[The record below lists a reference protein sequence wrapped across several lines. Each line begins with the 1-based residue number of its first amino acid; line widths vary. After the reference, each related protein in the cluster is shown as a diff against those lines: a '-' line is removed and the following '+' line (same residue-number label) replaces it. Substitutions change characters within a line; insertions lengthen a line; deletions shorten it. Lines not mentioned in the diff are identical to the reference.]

1 MKTIEDS
8 TLLFGRQWVI
18 SQKDSSILKLS
29 SKIPAI
35 ENKKCNRCGTKVE
48 YRLPSGKF
56 YCRGCIGIGRI
67 VEGDFLVRQNEN
79 YEYPAKING
88 GMTWN
93 GKLTSLQQKISDELV
108 SNFKQKK
115 HSLVHAVTGAGKTE
129 MLFQLI
135 AECMKSGKRA
145 CIATPRIDVVNELFP
160 RFEAA
165 FAEIEIGK
173 YHGREFKEPGLEQL
187 TICTT
192 HQLMK
197 FYQAFDLLVIDE
209 VDSFPYVGNPQL
221 HFAAK
226 AAVKKNGVRVYLSAT
241 PTADL
246 LEEAKQGKIQILKLN
261 RRFHGGLLPVP
272 SEKLFIKPF
281 LDKKKQI
288 HPKLLNEIKKVIKS
302 GHPLLV
308 FVPRIEE
315 IPVYLQ
321 ILQKKL
327 QDEQI
332 KIAGVHAQDPKRLEK
347 VQAFR
352 EKKIDLLLTTT
363 ILERGVTFKHVW
375 VIIIA
380 ADDPI
385 YTAASL
391 VQIAGRVGRAKDDP
405 SGLVLYCYHRYTKNI
420 RSSIKQIKEM
430 NK

>member
-1 MKTIEDS
+1 MEDS
-8 TLLFGRQWVI
+8 TLLLGRQWVV
-18 SQKDSSILKLS
+18 SQKDSSILTHC
-29 SKIPAI
+29 SKVSAI
-35 ENKKCNRCGTKVE
+35 ENKRCNRCGTIVE
-48 YRLPSGKF
+48 YQLPNGKF

-67 VEGDFLVRQNEN
+67 IEGDFLVRQTEK
-79 YEYPAKING
+79 YVYPVKKDG
-88 GMTWN
+88 GMTWV
-93 GKLTSLQQKISDELV
+93 GKLTPLQQKISDELV
-108 SNFKQKK
+108 NNFKQKK
-115 HSLVHAVTGAGKTE
+115 HSLIHAVTGAGKTE

-135 AECMKSGKRA
+135 AECMSSGKRA

-160 RFEAA
+160 RFQAA
-165 FAEIEIGK
+165 FSEIEIGK
-173 YHGREFKEPGLEQL
+173 YHGREFKEPGIEQL

-197 FYQAFDLLVIDE
+197 FYEAFDLLVIDE
-209 VDSFPYVGNPQL
+209 VDSFPYVGNSQL

-226 AAVKKNGVRVYLSAT
+226 AAIKKDGVRVYLSAT
-241 PTADL
+241 PTDDL

-272 SEKLFIKPF
+272 TEKLFIKPF
-281 LDKKKQI
+281 LNKKKQI

-315 IPVYLQ
+315 IPVYQQ

-327 QDEQI
+327 EDEQI

-352 EKKIDLLLTTT
+352 KRQIDLLLTTT

-385 YTAASL
+385 YTTSSL

-405 SGLVLYCYHRYTKNI
+405 KGLVLYCYHRYTKNI
-420 RSSIKQIKEM
+420 RNSIKQIKEM